1 MDRKVIQEKLSE
13 NILLDNQLN
22 TLKQREEIIDNLIE
36 SSVPVDIKRGTRNL
50 IIGMEELSELQKEIS
65 KAIRGK
71 LDRIGLIEEIIDVE
85 HTIDIIKNV
94 FNISDQELERIRYI
108 KLEQIK
114 AKCKDKKFM

>member
-13 NILLDNQLN
+13 NILSDNQLA
-22 TLKQREEIIDNLIE
+22 TLKQKETIIDNLIE
-36 SSVPVDIKRGTRNL
+36 SSIPIDIERGTRNL

-85 HTIDIIKNV
+85 HIIDVLKNI
-94 FNISDQELERIRYI
+94 FQISNQELERVRYI

-114 AKCKDKKFM
+114 AKCKDNNFM

>member
-85 HTIDIIKNV
+85 HTIDVIKNV
-94 FNISDQELERIRYI
+94 FNISNQELEKVRYV

-114 AKCKDKKFM
+114 AKCRDKKFM

>member
-13 NILLDNQLN
+13 NISSDNQLA
-22 TLKQREEIIDNLIE
+22 TLKQKETIIDNLIE
-36 SSVPVDIKRGTRNL
+36 SSIPIDAERGTRNL

-85 HTIDIIKNV
+85 HTIDVLKNI
-94 FNISDQELERIRYI
+94 FQISNQELERVRYI

-114 AKCKDKKFM
+114 AKCKDNNFM

>member
-13 NILLDNQLN
+13 NILSDNQLA
-22 TLKQREEIIDNLIE
+22 TLKQKETIIDNLIE
-36 SSVPVDIKRGTRNL
+36 SSIPIDVERGTRNL

-85 HTIDIIKNV
+85 HTIDVLKNI
-94 FNISDQELERIRYI
+94 FQISNQELERVRYI

-114 AKCKDKKFM
+114 AKCKDNNFM

>member
-13 NILLDNQLN
+13 NILSDNQLA
-22 TLKQREEIIDNLIE
+22 TLKQKETIIDNLIE
-36 SSVPVDIKRGTRNL
+36 SSIPIDAERGTRNL

-71 LDRIGLIEEIIDVE
+71 PDRIGIIEEIIDVE
-85 HTIDIIKNV
+85 HTIDVLKNI
-94 FNISDQELERIRYI
+94 FQISNQELERVRYI

-114 AKCKDKKFM
+114 AKCKDNNFM

>member
-13 NILLDNQLN
+13 NILSDNQLA
-22 TLKQREEIIDNLIE
+22 TLKQKETIIDNLIE
-36 SSVPVDIKRGTRNL
+36 SSIPIDAERGTRNL

-71 LDRIGLIEEIIDVE
+71 LDRIGLIEEIIDVG
-85 HTIDIIKNV
+85 HTIDVLKNI
-94 FNISDQELERIRYI
+94 FQISNQELERVRYI

-114 AKCKDKKFM
+114 AKCKDNNFM